1 MKVKLKNFI
10 EIVENGTRDKGGAVK
25 KGIPSLG
32 AEHLNS
38 NGTINWSIEKMKYI
52 SFELFN
58 KMKTGIMK
66 KDDVLIVK
74 DGATTGKVAY
84 VDDIPYNYSAI
95 NEHVFLLRPK
105 KELLPKY
112 LFYYLASKEGKQKV
126 LFYFRGAT
134 VGGITKD
141 FLNID
146 IPLTSISEQ
155 KKIAN
160 ILDKVTNLIELRK
173 KQLEKLDIFSKALF
187 VEMFGDPVEN
197 PKNWRKEN
205 LNKFIMYA
213 NNGLSRRGKD
223 ITGNIVLRL
232 TELKNGYID
241 YSKVNRMCIK
251 ENEEKYLLKDN
262 DVLFAR
268 VNGNPINVGRSAV
281 FHIKSEKV
289 YFNDHIIRIHFK
301 EEYIN
306 NFFISFLFNT
316 NYGRVCV
323 SKNIKTSAGQY
334 TISQDGISSLT
345 FPIPPIELQNQFAKK
360 VEQID
365 KIKLSIQDS
374 LNKLETLKKSL
385 MQEYFS

>member
-160 ILDKVTNLIELRK
+160 ILDKVANLIELRK

-187 VEMFGDPVEN
+187 VEMFGSLEHNINYPYKKIVEFSN
-197 PKNWRKEN
+197 VISGGTPNRKKEDYWLNGTINWVK
-205 LNKFIMYA
+205 
-213 NNGLSRRGKD
+213 
-223 ITGNIVLRL
+223 T
-232 TELKNGYID
+232 TELKNTKINN
-241 YSKVNRMCIK
+241 S
-251 ENEEKYLLKDN
+251 EEKISELGLENSSAKIVPKNTILIAMYGQGKTRGMTALLN
-262 DVLFAR
+262 IEA
-268 VNGNPINVGRSAV
+268 S
-281 FHIKSEKV
+281 
-289 YFNDHIIRIHFK
+289 
-301 EEYIN
+301 
-306 NFFISFLFNT
+306 T
-316 NYGRVCV
+316 NQACACILP
-323 SKNIKTSAGQY
+323 SKNINYMYLWQY
-334 TISQDGISSLT
+334 MILSY
-345 FPIPPIELQNQFAKK
+345 NQLRSMAKG
-360 VEQID
+360 VTER
-365 KIKLSIQDS
+365 
-374 LNKLETLKKSL
+374 KSVV
-385 MQEYFS
+385 

>member
-173 KQLEKLDIFSKALF
+173 KQLEKLDIFSKTLF
-187 VEMFGDPVEN
+187 VEMFGNLILNNKKWKIRNFKEVATIDTKMITDFTNYIDYPHIGIEN
-197 PKNWRKEN
+197 IEKNTGNLKNYISVGESNLKSGKYIFSSKHIIYSKIRPN
-205 LNKFIMYA
+205 LNKVALPNFYGLCSADAYPILP
-213 NNGLSRRGKD
+213 NNNICNRIYLGYVMRQKIFLNYILAFSSR
-223 ITGNIVLRL
+223 TNLP
-232 TELKNGYID
+232 
-241 YSKVNRMCIK
+241 KVNKKQI
-251 ENEEKYLLKDN
+251 EG
-262 DVLFAR
+262 F
-268 VNGNPINVGRSAV
+268 
-281 FHIKSEKV
+281 
-289 YFNDHIIRIHFK
+289 
-301 EEYIN
+301 
-306 NFFISFLFNT
+306 
-316 NYGRVCV
+316 
-323 SKNIKTSAGQY
+323 
-334 TISQDGISSLT
+334 SL
-345 FPIPPIELQNQFAKK
+345 PIPPIELQNQFAKK
-360 VEQID
+360 VEHID

-374 LNKLETLKKSL
+374 LTKLETLKKSL

>member
-32 AEHLNS
+32 AEHLNT

-173 KQLEKLDIFSKALF
+173 KQLEKLDIVSKALF

-197 PKNWRKEN
+197 PMNWKKDKLMNLGYLGRGISKHRPRNDPKLLGGKYPLIQTGDISKNDLFIDAFTDTYSEDGLKQSKLWNKNTLCITIAANIAKTSILAIEACFPDSIVGFVPEKKIDNIFLHYWFKFFQKILEEQAPESAQKNINLKILSN
-205 LNKFIMYA
+205 LNV
-213 NNGLSRRGKD
+213 
-223 ITGNIVLRL
+223 IV
-232 TELKNGYID
+232 
-241 YSKVNRMCIK
+241 
-251 ENEEKYLLKDN
+251 
-262 DVLFAR
+262 
-268 VNGNPINVGRSAV
+268 
-281 FHIKSEKV
+281 
-289 YFNDHIIRIHFK
+289 
-301 EEYIN
+301 
-306 NFFISFLFNT
+306 
-316 NYGRVCV
+316 
-323 SKNIKTSAGQY
+323 
-334 TISQDGISSLT
+334 
-345 FPIPPIELQNQFAKK
+345 PPIELQNKFAKR
-360 VEQID
+360 VEHID
-365 KIKLSIQDS
+365 KIKSTIQDS
-374 LNKLETLKKSL
+374 SNKLETLKKSL

>member
-155 KKIAN
+155 KKIVN
-160 ILDKVTNLIELRK
+160 ILDKVANLIELRK

-187 VEMFGDPVEN
+187 VEMFGSLEHNINYPYKKIVEFSN
-197 PKNWRKEN
+197 VISGGTPNRKKEDYW
-205 LNKFIMYA
+205 LNGTIHWVK
-213 NNGLSRRGKD
+213 
-223 ITGNIVLRL
+223 T
-232 TELKNGYID
+232 TELKNTKINN
-241 YSKVNRMCIK
+241 S
-251 ENEEKYLLKDN
+251 EEKISELGLENSSAKIVPKNTILIAMYGQGKTRGMTALLN
-262 DVLFAR
+262 IEA
-268 VNGNPINVGRSAV
+268 S
-281 FHIKSEKV
+281 
-289 YFNDHIIRIHFK
+289 
-301 EEYIN
+301 
-306 NFFISFLFNT
+306 T
-316 NYGRVCV
+316 NQACACILP
-323 SKNIKTSAGQY
+323 SKNINYMYLWQY
-334 TISQDGISSLT
+334 MILSYNQLRSMAKGGNQPNLNLDIIKNFKVLT
-345 FPIPPIELQNQFAKK
+345 PPIELQNQFAKK
-360 VEQID
+360 VEHID

-374 LNKLETLKKSL
+374 LTKLETLKKSL